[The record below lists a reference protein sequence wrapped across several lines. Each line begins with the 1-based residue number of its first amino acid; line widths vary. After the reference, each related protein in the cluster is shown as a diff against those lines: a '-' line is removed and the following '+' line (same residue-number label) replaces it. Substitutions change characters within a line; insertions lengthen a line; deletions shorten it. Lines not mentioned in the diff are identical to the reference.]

1 MRISAMA
8 VFILFALPRTRC
20 GCKKRTN
27 HTNFFR
33 RRIMNIPAELKF
45 SKSHEWVRLEGDEAV
60 IGITEFA
67 QEQLGDLTFIELPA
81 AGDTLTAGEEMGSVE
96 SVKAASELYAPVSGE
111 VTEVNL
117 HLEDAPEA
125 VNESPYDK
133 GWMLKIKVSAV
144 ADSLLSAE
152 EYAALIESEA
162 H

>member
-1 MRISAMA
+1 
-8 VFILFALPRTRC
+8 
-20 GCKKRTN
+20 
-27 HTNFFR
+27 
-33 RRIMNIPAELKF
+33 MNIPAELKF
-45 SKSHEWVRLEGDEAV
+45 SKSHEWVRLEGDKAV

-133 GWMLKIKVSAV
+133 GWMLKVKVSAV